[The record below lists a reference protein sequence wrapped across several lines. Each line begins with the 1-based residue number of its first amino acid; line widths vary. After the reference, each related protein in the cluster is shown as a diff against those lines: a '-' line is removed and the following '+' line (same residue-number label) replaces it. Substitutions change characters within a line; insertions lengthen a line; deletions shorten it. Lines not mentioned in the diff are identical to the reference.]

1 MEAEVTGK
9 TYNEIRVLPGAAK
22 VIGEMELHQKTHG
35 FYMTAFTAAMALD
48 PTITKATLITESDSV
63 KVTKAGGSAW
73 IAGDWIFWNSGGP
86 NFTNVPTSDMFCVGK
101 AAISAGIADVVGF
114 IQMQD
119 NYHPIQLG
127 TAQVPVTVTAGQKI
141 VDIHILSSVVENVEA
156 FKVLMT
162 LSGIGATGGR
172 AMFELNTNVELGGWA
187 NALKGIT
194 DLKSTGSVVGLASG
208 VCAEMVMP
216 ATAPAAGNYVAL
228 EAEIVMPQNTGCGAG
243 MAYMYCN
250 VQGLGKATFQT
261 SGYFAI
267 IDNAGDTDLELF
279 HVKTVAD
286 VDAKAFL
293 AARING
299 TRYFFV
305 LTTDTS

>member
-1 MEAEVTGK
+1 MECEVTSK
-9 TYNEIRVLPGAAK
+9 TYNQIQVLPGAAR
-22 VIGEMELHQKTHG
+22 VIGEMELKQKTHG
-35 FYMTAFTAAMALD
+35 FYISAFTTAMIAAGE
-48 PTITKATLITESDSV
+48 TQATLITEADSV

-73 IAGDWIFWNSGGP
+73 VAGDWIFWNETSS
-86 NFTNVPTSDMFCVGK
+86 NFTNVPTSDLFCVGK
-101 AAISAGIADVVGF
+101 AAIAAGNAAVIGF

-119 NYHPIQLG
+119 HYHPIQLG
-127 TAQVPVTVTAGQKI
+127 TAQLPVTVVAGQKL
-141 VDIHILSSVVENVEA
+141 VDIHALSSVVENVEL
-156 FKVLMT
+156 FKVLTT
-162 LSGIGATGGR
+162 LSGPGATGGR
-172 AMFELNTNVELGGWA
+172 ALFQLSTEVALGGWA

-194 DLKSTGSVVGLASG
+194 DFGSAGSIVGLASG
-208 VCAEMVMP
+208 VCAELVMP

-250 VQGLGKATFQT
+250 VQGLGKATFQ
-261 SGYFAI
+261 SNGFFAI
-267 IDNAGDTDLELF
+267 IDNAGDTDLEFF